1 MAVYYRQIEDM
12 GRKAFQR
19 LCRGKGIVHV
29 RITRR
34 ERMEGCGGIDDG
46 VLEEDADMCRLT
58 ITQTFLKRK
67 FNQRTKGVF
76 YQEKYLLL

>member
-1 MAVYYRQIEDM
+1 
-12 GRKAFQR
+12 
-19 LCRGKGIVHV
+19 
-29 RITRR
+29 
-34 ERMEGCGGIDDG
+34 MEGCGGIDDS

>member
-1 MAVYYRQIEDM
+1 M
-12 GRKAFQR
+12 
-19 LCRGKGIVHV
+19 

-34 ERMEGCGGIDDG
+34 EREWKDVEELTM

>member
-1 MAVYYRQIEDM
+1 
-12 GRKAFQR
+12 
-19 LCRGKGIVHV
+19 
-29 RITRR
+29 
-34 ERMEGCGGIDDG
+34 MEGCGGIDDS

-67 FNQRTKGVF
+67 FNQRTKGFF